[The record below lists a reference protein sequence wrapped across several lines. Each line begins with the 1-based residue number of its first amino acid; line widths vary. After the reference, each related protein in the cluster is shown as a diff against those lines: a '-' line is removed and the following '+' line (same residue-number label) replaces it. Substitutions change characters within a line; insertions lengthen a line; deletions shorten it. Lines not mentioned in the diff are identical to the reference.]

1 MRNCEGEGTTG
12 VCRSSHGSSNRKD
25 DSDQSTIGY
34 LNLLLAALQR
44 NCELERSVLAIRL
57 VITGSWVRLES
68 RMLSLKVNISK
79 VHMSLTER
87 AKRLCCSASRLRLH
101 FCGLRCIFPLC
112 LWALTSSRYLSGMHG
127 VGNRLVERVVT
138 NDRAHALPIS
148 YHL

>member
-87 AKRLCCSASRLRLH
+87 AKPMLISPIKPLSTMLLRITPPAPFLWVALH
-101 FCGLRCIFPLC
+101 LPSLPLGPHFFSLS
-112 LWALTSSRYLSGMHG
+112 LW
-127 VGNRLVERVVT
+127 
-138 NDRAHALPIS
+138 HARRR
-148 YHL
+148 

>member
-87 AKRLCCSASRLRLH
+87 AKPMLISPIKPLLTMLLRITPPAPFLWVALH
-101 FCGLRCIFPLC
+101 RPSLPLGPHFFSLS
-112 LWALTSSRYLSGMHG
+112 LW
-127 VGNRLVERVVT
+127 
-138 NDRAHALPIS
+138 HARRR
-148 YHL
+148 